1 VKTKEQAAVGLSE
14 DELDLMQMCTEVF
27 LRAVDDLP
35 DGDFAEAS
43 RLPGWTRAHV
53 VAHVHFN
60 ALALRRLLS
69 WSRTGVPS
77 QMYPSLESRTD
88 DIEQGSRLEPAVL
101 RRLVRDSGLELE
113 ADLESL
119 PPLAW
124 DRPVVTMHGKSI
136 TATRVPWI
144 RAREMAIHAI
154 DLDAGVEF
162 AHLPREFNDRIIAE
176 TVETRTRAGEAPVLA
191 AWLTGRSHA
200 ELSPWL

>member
-1 VKTKEQAAVGLSE
+1 MGLSAGE
-14 DELDLMQMCTEVF
+14 PDLMQLCTELF
-27 LRAVDDLP
+27 LRVVDELP
-35 DGDFAEAS
+35 DADFDEAS

-69 WSRTGVPS
+69 WSHTGVPS
-77 QMYPSLESRTD
+77 QMYPSLDSRAA
-88 DIEQGSRLEPAVL
+88 DIEHGGRLEPAVL
-101 RRLVRDSGLELE
+101 RRLVRDSSLELG

-119 PPLAW
+119 TPIAW

-136 TATRVPWI
+136 MAKRVPWI
-144 RAREMAIHAI
+144 RAREVGIHAV

-162 AHLPREFNDRIIAE
+162 ADLPPEFNDQIIAE
-176 TVETRTRAGEAPVLA
+176 TVATRTQAGEAPVLA
-191 AWLTGRSHA
+191 AWLTGRRHA